1 MTQDSVVGMDA
12 SMLIFLLL
20 MIAMFIFMSWS
31 SNKKMKQRQAELDK
45 IKVGDK
51 IETVGRIYGEVVGV
65 DGDKLTINV
74 GVGSLV
80 KIQIHKEGVARLVDS
95 VKE

>member
-1 MTQDSVVGMDA
+1 MVFMT
-12 SMLIFLLL
+12 
-20 MIAMFIFMSWS
+20 WS
-31 SNKKMKQRQAELDK
+31 SNKRAKQRQAELDK

-51 IETVGRIYGEVVGV
+51 IETISRVFGEVVEV
-65 DGDKLTINV
+65 TGDRLVVNV

-80 KIQIHKEGVARLVDS
+80 KIQIHKEAVARVVDS